1 MSFTI
6 KNILE
11 LEMMKNARL
20 LAGEGNTDNPVLWVN
35 VMEILDSFDSL
46 EKGEL
51 LITTGFGLNDY
62 ELHHDTVR
70 LLAKKKLAGIAV
82 QPGYYIDSVPD
93 FIITESEKYNIPL
106 IELPKKLT
114 FSSITRVVLNNIG
127 IYDKQLFDLSGSQS
141 NLLGTLL
148 KKNYLSASEEQNIR
162 STLKHTEQRS
172 FYCIILSFFEKDL
185 GILGSSEASASL
197 SLILHELEL
206 SGASHLAGAINR
218 YHGILVSSP
227 NDFSP
232 SDLEDLLNDI
242 TMQRKTIGENV
253 LIHGGISRPFHDPN
267 GLNQAFQEAESAL
280 SRLQHSSSKKGI
292 LCFSNLE
299 LFKYICGQHAENANQ
314 FLENTLAPLYKYDE
328 AHNSELIKTL
338 RTFFRANFNYQDAS
352 RILFIHRH
360 TMKYR
365 IEKIRELLNLDLE
378 THDNK
383 FRLSL
388 ALYLD
393 KYYK

>member
-20 LAGEGNTDNPVLWVN
+20 LAGESKTDNPVSWVN

-62 ELHHDTVR
+62 ALHYDTIR
-70 LLAKKKLAGIAV
+70 LLANKNLAGIAV

-93 FIITESEKYNIPL
+93 FIITESEKYSIPL

-127 IYDKQLFDLSGSQS
+127 IYDKQLFDLDGNQS

-148 KKNYLSASEEQNIR
+148 KKSYPSASETQDIKN
-162 STLKHTEQRS
+162 TLKHTPERS
-172 FYCIILSFFEKDL
+172 FYCIILSFFERDL
-185 GILGSSEASASL
+185 GILGSSDANASL
-197 SLILHELEL
+197 NLILHELEN
-206 SGASHLAGAINR
+206 SGASHLTGAINR
-218 YHGILVSSP
+218 YQGILVSAP
-227 NDFSP
+227 NDVSP

-242 TMQRKTIGENV
+242 TMQKKSIGENV
-253 LIHGGISRPFHDPN
+253 LIHGGISRAFSDLS
-267 GLNQAFQEAESAL
+267 GLNQGFQEAESAL
-280 SRLQHSSSKKGI
+280 SRLQHSSSKKGV
-292 LCFSNLE
+292 LCFGNLE

-314 FLENTLAPLYKYDE
+314 FLENTLAPLYNYDE
-328 AHNSELIKTL
+328 AHNSELMKTL
-338 RTFFRANFNYQDAS
+338 RTFFRANLNYQDAS
-352 RILFIHRH
+352 KILFIHRH

-365 IEKIRELLNLDLE
+365 IDKIRELLNVDLE
-378 THDNK
+378 DHDAK